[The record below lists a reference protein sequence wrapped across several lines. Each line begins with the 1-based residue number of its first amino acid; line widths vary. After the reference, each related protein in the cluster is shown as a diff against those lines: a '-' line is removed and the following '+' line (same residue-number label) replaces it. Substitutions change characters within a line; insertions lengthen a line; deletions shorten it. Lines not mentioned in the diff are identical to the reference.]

1 MPQSVRF
8 IVSLLVAITASVAL
22 VGGVIAQNSSPN
34 PYLVDEGW
42 ASELPGREWG
52 STSAVFPAR
61 DGSGN
66 IWVAE
71 RCGQNSCVGQDH
83 LDSVFLFDPD
93 GNILTS
99 WGAGLIVW
107 PHGIFVDHDD
117 NVWIADARGDGARGH
132 QVHKFT
138 PEGQLLMS
146 LGTAGVAGKGQ
157 NVFDQPNDVLV
168 SPNGSVFVADGH
180 PRDGN
185 NRIVKFEGDG
195 TYTKEWGETG
205 SNPGQFRTPHA
216 LAMDSQGLLYVGDRS
231 NRRIQ
236 IFDQEGNFIKDWFQF
251 GRASGVFIDQHDM
264 IYVADSESNSRSNE
278 GYSRGIRIASVTDGR
293 IIAFISDPEPDPDN
307 AGTTAAEGVAVDAMG
322 NIYGAEVGPRQVVR
336 YVKR

>member
-195 TYTKEWGETG
+195 TYTGPSLCRRPEQ
-205 SNPGQFRTPHA
+205 SPDSDLRPGGKFH
-216 LAMDSQGLLYVGDRS
+216 QGLVPIRAGE
-231 NRRIQ
+231 RRVHRPTRH
-236 IFDQEGNFIKDWFQF
+236 DLR
-251 GRASGVFIDQHDM
+251 GRF
-264 IYVADSESNSRSNE
+264 
-278 GYSRGIRIASVTDGR
+278 
-293 IIAFISDPEPDPDN
+293 
-307 AGTTAAEGVAVDAMG
+307 
-322 NIYGAEVGPRQVVR
+322 
-336 YVKR
+336 